1 MYCHKCWSE
10 IDDEALICPHC
21 GCGTINYQKDKMQ
34 SEARAAQETVHVTKR
49 NRPADVSRKNRLV
62 ALLLSIFVGWLGIH
76 RFYLGKTGTGILYL
90 FTAGLFGIGW
100 LVDIIMIACGSATDA
115 SGRYVIE
122 WQDGSYSSMDGEYY
136 DDHIEPRTI
145 DSTDDGMRTQKIIRA
160 VALVVIIAVI
170 VAAVIINVLE
180 QFVF

>member
-1 MYCHKCWSE
+1 MYCHKCGAE
-10 IDDEALICPHC
+10 IDDEALICTHC

-34 SEARAAQETVHVTKR
+34 SEAKAAQETVRVTTR
-49 NRPADVSRKNRLV
+49 NRPSDVSRKNRLV

-115 SGRYVIE
+115 SGRYVVE
-122 WQDGSYSSMDGEYY
+122 WQDGECY
-136 DDHIEPRTI
+136 DDHIEPRTM
-145 DSTDDGMRTQKIIRA
+145 DSTDDGMRTQKIIRT

-170 VAAVIINVLE
+170 VATIIINVLE
-180 QFVF
+180 QLVF